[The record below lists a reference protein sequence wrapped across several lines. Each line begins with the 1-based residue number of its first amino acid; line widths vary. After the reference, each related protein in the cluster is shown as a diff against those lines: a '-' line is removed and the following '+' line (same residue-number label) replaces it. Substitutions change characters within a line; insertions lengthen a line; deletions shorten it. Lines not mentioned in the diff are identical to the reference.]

1 MNKYAD
7 ETDRLDQENDALR
20 GGKHLLEMEHAQAL
34 EQVTELTERL
44 NSLEH
49 TFLNDPDGTADAFV
63 KIYQQEGFS
72 AFFKGAFSNVLRGV
86 GGALVLIMY
95 DEIKALINP

>member
-1 MNKYAD
+1 MWAPSSSSKSAP
-7 ETDRLDQENDALR
+7 ETTAGGGILVIGAGLSGCVAAWCLR
-20 GGKHLLEMEHAQAL
+20 RILGD
-34 EQVTELTERL
+34 
-44 NSLEH
+44 S
-49 TFLNDPDGTADAFV
+49 V

-95 DEIKALINP
+95 DEIKAAINPK

>member
-1 MNKYAD
+1 M
-7 ETDRLDQENDALR
+7 
-20 GGKHLLEMEHAQAL
+20 
-34 EQVTELTERL
+34 
-44 NSLEH
+44 
-49 TFLNDPDGTADAFV
+49 

-95 DEIKALINP
+95 DEIKAAINA